1 MKEKKNPHT
10 HNAFKCLHGHFSS
23 SRCNKVKGH
32 RYLLTFPSHSS
43 FYPEGFHQPR
53 GSRAH
58 THTLTHRYT
67 LCSAAAEHMSWCGSV
82 QWWKWVDLD
91 INSSSSL
98 SAALIGFD
106 IAQNHLVRAP
116 AACSLLH
123 LKYDWDDHLKCWRVC
138 GSASRYTLNIT
149 TFIHSFDH
157 CSFL

>member
-1 MKEKKNPHT
+1 MHSNV
-10 HNAFKCLHGHFSS
+10 CM
-23 SRCNKVKGH
+23 V
-32 RYLLTFPSHSS
+32 TFPPLGVIRLKVTDICWHFLPTAHFILKVSISHVD
-43 FYPEGFHQPR
+43 PG
-53 GSRAH
+53 H
-58 THTLTHRYT
+58 THTHAYT

-123 LKYDWDDHLKCWRVC
+123 LKYDWDDHLKCWRAC
-138 GSASRYTLNIT
+138 GSASRYTLDIT